1 MEVLILK
8 NNRFITYVSN
18 LGSES
23 LGFYFSFILHFILL
37 LFAIGLPNFFEPAPI
52 NIPNII
58 PIEIVNVT
66 DITSIP
72 KEIKEKKEKTV
83 NKAIAET
90 KKFNNSENQEIKKV
104 DIKTKPKI
112 EPKESKNLITPKE
125 DVVIKEKI
133 KTPIKLEKEMISD
146 EKTESLPSKKIKPK
160 IKPKIKTKSEI
171 VDEKKTSDVIAKAQ
185 PKPKP
190 EPQFSIASM
199 LKDLRNERSSQTNEK
214 KEKEKKS
221 ENTTDQEKE
230 ISKENLQLSI
240 SEIDLLR
247 QQLSSCWIAPAGA
260 VIEKGMI
267 VKISAKIRPNRR
279 VYDNSVRIVD
289 TNISKSNSF
298 YGPITESAMRT
309 LLNPECI
316 PLKLPKDKYNLWKNI
331 TITFDYS
338 IMKGYQ

>member
-18 LGSES
+18 VGSES

-37 LFAIGLPNFFEPAPI
+37 LFAIGLPNIFEPVSI

-72 KEIKEKKEKTV
+72 KEVKEKKGKTV

-90 KKFNNSENQEIKKV
+90 KKFNNSENQEIKKT
-104 DIKTKPKI
+104 DIKIKPKI
-112 EPKESKNLITPKE
+112 EPKESKNLTTPKE
-125 DVVIKEKI
+125 DVIIKEKI

-146 EKTESLPSKKIKPK
+146 EKTESLPLKKIKPK

-190 EPQFSIASM
+190 APQFSIASM
-199 LKDLRNERSSQTNEK
+199 LKDLRN
-214 KEKEKKS
+214 
-221 ENTTDQEKE
+221 
-230 ISKENLQLSI
+230 
-240 SEIDLLR
+240 
-247 QQLSSCWIAPAGA
+247 
-260 VIEKGMI
+260 
-267 VKISAKIRPNRR
+267 
-279 VYDNSVRIVD
+279 
-289 TNISKSNSF
+289 
-298 YGPITESAMRT
+298 
-309 LLNPECI
+309 
-316 PLKLPKDKYNLWKNI
+316 
-331 TITFDYS
+331 
-338 IMKGYQ
+338 

>member
-18 LGSES
+18 LGSGS

-58 PIEIVNVT
+58 PIEIINVT
-66 DITSIP
+66 DITSVP
-72 KEIKEKKEKTV
+72 KEVKEKKGKTV
-83 NKAIAET
+83 NKSIAEI

-112 EPKESKNLITPKE
+112 EPKESKKLITPKE

-133 KTPIKLEKEMISD
+133 KTPIKLEKEMISE
-146 EKTESLPSKKIKPK
+146 EKTESLPSIKIKPK

-171 VDEKKTSDVIAKAQ
+171 VDEKKTSDVIAKIQ

-199 LKDLRNERSSQTNEK
+199 LKDLRYEQSSQINEE
-214 KEKEKKS
+214 KEKEKK
-221 ENTTDQEKE
+221 N
-230 ISKENLQLSI
+230 N
-240 SEIDLLR
+240 
-247 QQLSSCWIAPAGA
+247 
-260 VIEKGMI
+260 
-267 VKISAKIRPNRR
+267 
-279 VYDNSVRIVD
+279 
-289 TNISKSNSF
+289 
-298 YGPITESAMRT
+298 
-309 LLNPECI
+309 
-316 PLKLPKDKYNLWKNI
+316 NI
-331 TITFDYS
+331 T
-338 IMKGYQ
+338 KQEQ

>member
-37 LFAIGLPNFFEPAPI
+37 LFAIGLPKIFEPAPI

-72 KEIKEKKEKTV
+72 KEVKEKKGKTV
-83 NKAIAET
+83 NKSIAEI

-104 DIKTKPKI
+104 DIKTKPRI
-112 EPKESKNLITPKE
+112 EPKESKNLVTPKE

-160 IKPKIKTKSEI
+160 IKPKIKTKSE
-171 VDEKKTSDVIAKAQ
+171 VKDEKKTSDVIAKAQ

-190 EPQFSIASM
+190 APQFSIASM
-199 LKDLRNERSSQTNEK
+199 LKDLR
-214 KEKEKKS
+214 
-221 ENTTDQEKE
+221 
-230 ISKENLQLSI
+230 
-240 SEIDLLR
+240 
-247 QQLSSCWIAPAGA
+247 
-260 VIEKGMI
+260 
-267 VKISAKIRPNRR
+267 
-279 VYDNSVRIVD
+279 Y
-289 TNISKSNSF
+289 
-298 YGPITESAMRT
+298 
-309 LLNPECI
+309 
-316 PLKLPKDKYNLWKNI
+316 
-331 TITFDYS
+331 
-338 IMKGYQ
+338 

>member
-1 MEVLILK
+1 MEVIVLK
-8 NNRFITYVSN
+8 NNRFFTHISN

-23 LGFYFSFILHFILL
+23 LGFYLSFILHFILL
-37 LFAIGLPNFFEPAPI
+37 LFVIGLPNFFDPPTI

-72 KEIKEKKEKTV
+72 KEVKEKKGKTV
-83 NKAIAET
+83 KKVVTEI
-90 KKFNNSENQEIKKV
+90 KKFSNAENQEIKKA
-104 DIKTKPKI
+104 DIKIKPEI
-112 EPKESKNLITPKE
+112 ELKESKNSITPKT
-125 DVVIKEKI
+125 DVVIKQKI
-133 KTPIKLEKEMISD
+133 KTPIKLENEMISV
-146 EKTESLPSKKIKPK
+146 EKTESLPTKEIKPK
-160 IKPKIKTKSEI
+160 IKPKIKNKSEI
-171 VDEKKTSDVIAKAQ
+171 NEAKKTSDVIAKMQ

-199 LKDLRNERSSQTNEK
+199 LKDLRYEQSSQTNEK
-214 KEKEKKS
+214 KDKEKKS
-221 ENTTDQEKE
+221 DNTVDQEKE
-230 ISKENLQLSI
+230 ITEENLQLSI

-267 VKISAKIRPNRR
+267 VKISAKIRQNRR

-289 TNISKSNSF
+289 TNISKSNTF

-309 LLNPECI
+309 LLNPDCI
-316 PLKLPKDKYNLWKNI
+316 PLKLPKDKYNLWKKI